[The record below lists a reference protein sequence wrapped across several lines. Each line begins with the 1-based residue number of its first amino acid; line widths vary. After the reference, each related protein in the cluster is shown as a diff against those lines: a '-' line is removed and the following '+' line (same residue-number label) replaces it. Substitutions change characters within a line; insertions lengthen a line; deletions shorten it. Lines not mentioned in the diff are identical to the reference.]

1 MLGAILQAIISGFI
15 IGGLA
20 RWAVPGPDP
29 MSFWRTVLL
38 GLLGSL
44 IGGSIAVA
52 AFGSN
57 PDSGTVFSALLFS
70 IAAASGLLIAY
81 RRFVQH
87 RPVTGPDAYRPPQQ
101 GPGRGRLRDVLGS
114 PAKRAYERQDA
125 TEQLKKLDELHR
137 DGVLTDE
144 EFERKKAELLSRM

>member
-1 MLGAILQAIISGFI
+1 VLGAILQAIVSGFL
-15 IGGLA
+15 IGALA

-29 MSFWRTVLL
+29 MPFWMTVVL
-38 GLLGSL
+38 GLLGSI

-52 AFGSN
+52 AFGSEA
-57 PDSGTVFSALLFS
+57 DSGTVFSALLFS

-87 RPVTGPDAYRPPQQ
+87 RPVTGPDAYRRPE
-101 GPGRGRLRDVLGS
+101 REVRRLRDVFGS

-125 TEQLKKLDELHR
+125 AEQLKKLDELHKG
-137 DGVLTDE
+137 GVLTDE
-144 EFERKKAELLSRM
+144 EFERKKADLLARL

>member
-1 MLGAILQAIISGFI
+1 VLGAILQAIISGFI

-29 MSFWRTVLL
+29 MPFWMTVVL

-52 AFGSN
+52 AFGSK

-70 IAAASGLLIAY
+70 IGAASGLVVAY

-87 RPVTGPDAYRPPQQ
+87 RPVTGPGAYRPPE
-101 GPGRGRLRDVLGS
+101 GRPGRFRDIFAS
-114 PAKRAYERQDA
+114 PARRAYEKEDA
-125 TEQLKKLDELHR
+125 AEQLRKLDELR
-137 DGVLTDE
+137 KEGVLSNE
-144 EFERKKAELLSRM
+144 EFERKKADLLSRM